1 MHNLFLPCG
10 QSLLTQILRF
20 AQDDSFFAQ
29 DDSFA
34 SLRLTASL
42 SPLPLP
48 YLCLNEASS
57 FPE

>member
-34 SLRLTASL
+34 SLRMTASSLRMTASL
-42 SPLPLP
+42 RSG
-48 YLCLNEASS
+48 
-57 FPE
+57 

>member
-34 SLRLTASL
+34 SLRMTASSLRMTASL
-42 SPLPLP
+42 R
-48 YLCLNEASS
+48 
-57 FPE
+57 